1 MLEGIASAPRGV
13 PQIEVSFDID
23 ANGILNVK
31 AIDKGTGKEQKITI
45 TASSGLSDDD
55 IEKMKKDAEE
65 NAESDKQKREA
76 VEVKNEAETLVY
88 QAEKLISENKEKI
101 GEESVTKLEAGIAD
115 LKKAIESDDATE
127 MKAKTEALQKD
138 VHEAST
144 ALYQQGE
151 APEGA
156 ATDAETEE
164 SAESKDENVVD
175 AEYSDVAEES
185 EEKQETK

>member
-1 MLEGIASAPRGV
+1 MLKVLRRHHGV

-156 ATDAETEE
+156 AADAETEE